1 MSETPPSSTPID
13 DAASG
18 LAARLQRSVVAVISE
33 GGAGSLHQILADAPG
48 PAIPWVD
55 GDTVV
60 V

>member
-1 MSETPPSSTPID
+1 MI
-13 DAASG
+13 SG
-18 LAARLQRSVVAVISE
+18 GMALAVPAYLVSQV
-33 GGAGSLHQILADAPG
+33 LDDAPG